1 MKTAVENKKGL
12 KNSTD
17 TLCCFVFSFESNK
30 HYLGKG
36 FTLITLLLSGITSI
50 CPSRSYCMCF
60 EGIVI
65 WSNVS
70 KMSYFMLNLLKDIKS
85 LPDLMLLINLHFSV
99 QNHLINVCILLIN
112 GNQAVKVQQYMTS
125 KCYKMCFFILYS
137 SS

>member
-1 MKTAVENKKGL
+1 
-12 KNSTD
+12 
-17 TLCCFVFSFESNK
+17 
-30 HYLGKG
+30 
-36 FTLITLLLSGITSI
+36 
-50 CPSRSYCMCF
+50 
-60 EGIVI
+60 
-65 WSNVS
+65 
-70 KMSYFMLNLLKDIKS
+70 MLNLLKDIKS